1 MTKSMKRFVIVTGD
15 TTEEFQVRLNEVA
28 DRLQDKEPEFVFNG
42 ELTRAKVEYTETFE
56 EDEPTAAE
64 IGITFK
70 CVDCPH
76 FEPELN
82 RDGTVDLRKK
92 FGGCKFALMNRTFK
106 DSAACEVLYNEI
118 KNGEVGLCIR

>member
-1 MTKSMKRFVIVTGD
+1 MTKSMKQFVIVTGD

-28 DRLQDKEPEFVFNG
+28 DNLKDKEPEFVFNS

-56 EDEPTAAE
+56 ENEPTAAE
-64 IGITFK
+64 SGITFK
-70 CVDCPH
+70 CVDCPY

-82 RDGTVDLRKK
+82 RDGTVDMRKK

-106 DSAACEVLYNEI
+106 DSSACEVLYNAI
-118 KNGEVGLCIR
+118 KNGEVGLCIS